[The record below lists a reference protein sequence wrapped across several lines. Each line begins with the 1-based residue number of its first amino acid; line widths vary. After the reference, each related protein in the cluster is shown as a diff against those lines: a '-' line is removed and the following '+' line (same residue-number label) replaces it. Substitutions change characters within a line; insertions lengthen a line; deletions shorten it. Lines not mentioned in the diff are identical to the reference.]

1 MAVSYTHLDVYK
13 RQEQNIAIHDFTAY
27 TEIGSVHLI
36 KELAVKGCGITF
48 LYENTAKREIA
59 EGSLVILPLKGM
71 PLHHDITFLWRK
83 HSQFADDY
91 RRLLEEFQKGECLYT
106 K

>member
-1 MAVSYTHLDVYK
+1 MAPGPILERYLA
-13 RQEQNIAIHDFTAY
+13 EQNIAIHDFTAY

-59 EGSLVILPLKGM
+59 RRQSGHPSFKR
-71 PLHHDITFLWRK
+71 HA
-83 HSQFADDY
+83 FAS
-91 RRLLEEFQKGECLYT
+91 
-106 K
+106 